1 VETTEKERKARDTVP
16 ALRVLG
22 WLCGKVASTADTA
35 KQRMLLEGAGTVD
48 RGRISEKE
56 TGNRKGE
63 DDGDRDDREL
73 VRRTKNREEGKGRR
87 EASGRLRGGGGG
99 G

>member
-1 VETTEKERKARDTVP
+1 
-16 ALRVLG
+16 
-22 WLCGKVASTADTA
+22 
-35 KQRMLLEGAGTVD
+35 MLLEGAGTVD

-73 VRRTKNREEGKGRR
+73 VRRTKTERRAKEEGKRAGDSGEGEGEGR
-87 EASGRLRGGGGG
+87 GRVSEIF
-99 G
+99 